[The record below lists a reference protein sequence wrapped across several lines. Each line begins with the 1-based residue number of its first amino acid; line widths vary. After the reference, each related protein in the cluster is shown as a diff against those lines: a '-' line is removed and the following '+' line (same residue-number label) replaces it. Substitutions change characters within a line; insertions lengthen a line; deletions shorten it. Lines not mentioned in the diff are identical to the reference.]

1 MTEAAFRR
9 EALARARLPRAKLA
23 LPGGIRPLRIAWVR
37 ASVLVFYHAVALLA
51 LLPWFF
57 SWTGVVLAILGFYVF
72 GAAGISLG
80 YHRLLTHR
88 GFGCPLWVEHA
99 LATLGVCCVQDTP
112 ARWVAIHRKHHHV
125 SDQIGDPHSPSVNFF
140 WGHLGWLFVVNRELN
155 PLGIFDRYAR
165 DLLRDPFY
173 TAMERSYLYLWINVL
188 SWLAFFGGGLA
199 AGLVAGE
206 SVGAAAQFGASLLVW
221 GVFVRTVLHLH
232 ATWSVNS
239 VTHRWGYRNYETG
252 EDSRNNVLIG
262 LIANGEGWHNNH
274 HADPR
279 AARHGHKW
287 WEFDLTYIILRVLGA
302 LGLAREIV
310 EPSVALGGRKRG

>member
-9 EALARARLPRAKLA
+9 EALARARLPRAKLP

-51 LLPWFF
+51 LLPWLF

-112 ARWVAIHRKHHHV
+112 ARWVAVHRKHHHV
-125 SDQIGDPHSPSVNFF
+125 SDQIADPHSPSVNFF

-173 TAMERSYLYLWINVL
+173 AAMERSYLYLWINLL

-206 SVGAAAQFGASLLVW
+206 SVGRPPPSSAQASWCGACSC
-221 GVFVRTVLHLH
+221 
-232 ATWSVNS
+232 A
-239 VTHRWGYRNYETG
+239 
-252 EDSRNNVLIG
+252 
-262 LIANGEGWHNNH
+262 
-274 HADPR
+274 
-279 AARHGHKW
+279 
-287 WEFDLTYIILRVLGA
+287 
-302 LGLAREIV
+302 
-310 EPSVALGGRKRG
+310 PSCTCMRRGPSIP

>member
-1 MTEAAFRR
+1 MTEAAFRQ
-9 EALARARLPRAKLA
+9 EALARARLPRAKLPLLA
-23 LPGGIRPLRIAWVR
+23 GISPLRIAWVR
-37 ASVLVFYHAVALLA
+37 ASVLSLYHAVALLA
-51 LLPWFF
+51 LLPWLF
-57 SWTGVVLAILGFYVF
+57 SWTGVVLAVLGFYVF
-72 GAAGISLG
+72 GAGGISLG

-88 GFGCPLWVEHA
+88 GFGCPLRVEHA

-112 ARWVAIHRKHHHV
+112 ARWVAVHRKRHHV

-173 TAMERSYLYLWINVL
+173 TAMEHGYLYLWINLL
-188 SWLAFFGGGLA
+188 SWLAFCGGGLL

-206 SVGAAAQFGASLLVW
+206 NVGAAAQFGASLLVW

-262 LIANGEGWHNNH
+262 LLANGEGWHNNH

-279 AARHGHKW
+279 GARHGHKW
-287 WEFDLTYIILRVLGA
+287 WEFDLTNVILRILDA

-310 EPSVALGGRKRG
+310 EPSVGG